1 MQDEVNA
8 EIALVA
14 DSRADLHLLELYCTV
29 LVYITKVV
37 TCDAQAM

>member
-14 DSRADLHLLELYCTV
+14 VSRPDLHLLELYRTV

-37 TCDAQAM
+37 TGDAQTT